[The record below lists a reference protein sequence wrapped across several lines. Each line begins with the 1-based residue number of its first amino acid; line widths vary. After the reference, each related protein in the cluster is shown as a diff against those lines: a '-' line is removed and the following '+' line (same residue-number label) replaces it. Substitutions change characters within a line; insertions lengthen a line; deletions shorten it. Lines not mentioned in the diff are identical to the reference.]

1 MKSFLNSTQTTSEE
15 SGFTLVEILVVI
27 LIIGILAAVAI
38 PVFLNQRKLAND
50 AAAVSEANN
59 IAKAMET
66 YITNNPKATYF
77 PAAEIRTMVKQTPNV
92 GALISGTP
100 DDFCVQTW
108 SGNGKQYR
116 NDNDWS
122 NGRPY
127 YVYSNK
133 MGGDTRNSGS
143 APGISGMSCFTS
155 ASTLWAP

>member
-1 MKSFLNSTQTTSEE
+1 MNQLLKLPEHQKE
-15 SGFTLVEILVVI
+15 SGFTLIEILVVV

-38 PVFLNQRKLAND
+38 PVFLNQRKVAND
-50 AAAVSEANN
+50 AAAVSEAHN
-59 IAKAMET
+59 IAQAMET

-77 PAAEIRTMVKQTPNV
+77 PAADIRAMVKQTPNV

-100 DDFCVQTW
+100 NDYCVQTW

-116 NDNDWS
+116 NDNDWT

-133 MGGDTRNSGS
+133 SGGDTMNSGS
-143 APGISGMSCFTS
+143 NPGLSGMSCFTS
-155 ASTLWAP
+155 ASNLWAP